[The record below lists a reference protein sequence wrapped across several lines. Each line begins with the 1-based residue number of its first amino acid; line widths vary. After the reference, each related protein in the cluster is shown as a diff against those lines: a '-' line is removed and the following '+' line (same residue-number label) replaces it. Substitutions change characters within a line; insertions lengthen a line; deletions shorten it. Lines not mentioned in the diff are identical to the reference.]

1 MTSVLSGRS
10 RLIVA
15 GVVALLVVAGAIAWA
30 ATRGNPFIVGAVYP
44 TNGGQGPGG
53 VEEYRGVQ
61 LAAALA
67 NSQGGVHGQQIDLRL
82 KETDSADAAP
92 GSVDSL
98 MAGGA
103 KVVVGSYGSTIAYPA
118 AVQTYDK
125 GGVFWETGAVGD
137 LGEMSTETAAPYLG
151 TRVFR
156 FPPAGTVLGS
166 AAIDFINSE
175 LRTQLPARPL
185 TYSVAYVNDDYG
197 SEVGQGALDEI
208 HKLGL
213 LLGATLPY
221 DLNTA
226 NYAQMAAS
234 IAQAHTDVLFVS
246 SYLNDAESLR
256 QQILAQHVPLLVNI
270 GTSSSYCLPQFGA
283 ALGSEAVGL
292 FASDKPDADVLKTSN
307 LTPAAAQ
314 ALSWAKSQ
322 YAQRWGGSMSAAA
335 LTGFAGAW
343 ALFHDVLPA
352 ARAMTPAGI
361 AAAAQAMNLP
371 MGALP
376 NGSGLQFGTRG
387 TASAGEN
394 VRALSVIW
402 EWTAPNTRAVVYPPA
417 YATAPIHLLPVSSA
431 A

>member
-1 MTSVLSGRS
+1 MK
-10 RLIVA
+10 A
-15 GVVALLVVAGAIAWA
+15 KLVVAGALAVLVIAGAVAWA
-30 ATRGNPFIVGAVYP
+30 ATRTSAFVVGAVYP

-53 VEEYRGVQ
+53 IEEYRGVQ

-67 NSQGGVHGQQIDLRL
+67 NAQGGVHGQQVDLRL

-92 GSVDSL
+92 GSVDAL

-103 KVVVGSYGSTIAYPA
+103 QVVLGSYGSTIAYPA
-118 AVQTYDK
+118 AVETYDK
-125 GGVFWETGAVGD
+125 GGVFWETGAVGN
-137 LGEMSTETAAPYLG
+137 LGEMSTQTVAPYLG
-151 TRVFR
+151 NRVFR

-175 LRTQLPARPL
+175 LKAQLPARPL
-185 TYSVAYVNDDYG
+185 TYSVAYVNDGYG

-213 LLGATLPY
+213 PLGATLPY

-226 NYAQMAAS
+226 NYAQMATS

-246 SYLNDAESLR
+246 SYLNDAEELR

-292 FASDKPDADVLKTSN
+292 FASDKPDADVVKTSN
-307 LTPAAAQ
+307 LTPAAAR
-314 ALSWAKSQ
+314 ALAWAKGE
-322 YAQRWGGSMSAAA
+322 YAKRWGGSMSAAA

-343 ALFHDVLPA
+343 GLFHDVLPGA
-352 ARAMTPAGI
+352 KALTPAGI
-361 AAAAQAMNLP
+361 AANARAVNLP

-376 NGSGLQFGTRG
+376 NGSGLRFGSSG
-387 TASAGEN
+387 TPSAGEN

-402 EWTAPNTRAVVYPPA
+402 EWTAPNTRSVVYPPA
-417 YATAPIHLLPVSSA
+417 YASAPIQLLPVSSA